1 MGMMSGG
8 IMGGFGMIF
17 WVLIIIGVVFL
28 AIYGFR
34 RTSAEDRDGGQPRH
48 GGSALDILKS
58 RYASGEISR
67 EEYEQMKR
75 DIL

>member
-1 MGMMSGG
+1 MGMMGGG

-28 AIYGFR
+28 AIYWFR
-34 RTSAEDRDGGQPRH
+34 RTSAEEHGGQSGH
-48 GGSALDILKS
+48 GGSAFDILKS
-58 RYASGEISR
+58 RYARGEISR